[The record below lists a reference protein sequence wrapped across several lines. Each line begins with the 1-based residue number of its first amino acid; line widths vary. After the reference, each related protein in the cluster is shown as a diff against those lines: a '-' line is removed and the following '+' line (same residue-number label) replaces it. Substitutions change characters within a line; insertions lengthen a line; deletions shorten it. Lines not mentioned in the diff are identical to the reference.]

1 MNTLMLF
8 VGASLLANLQSP
20 ALPVREQGP
29 RRPPRSYKKME
40 TAV

>member
-8 VGASLLANLQSP
+8 VGASLLANLQPP
-20 ALPVREQGP
+20 AFPVREQA
-29 RRPPRSYKKME
+29 RSYKNKSLME